1 MADPAYGS
9 LSFREQI
16 AFFRRKVNLPTS
28 GWTDLWQEE
37 HDWAFVVAGAN
48 RDAIVADFRAAVD
61 KAIAGGASLEEF
73 RRDFDRIVATHGWD
87 YHGGRNWRSRV
98 IYETNLA
105 TSHAAGRWEQLQA
118 APFWQY
124 EHADWVTHPREL
136 HEAWDGLILARE
148 DPWWQTHFPPNGWG
162 CQCSV
167 RGLWPADL
175 ARMGRSGPDTAPEV
189 VWEDRVVGQ
198 RSPNG
203 PRHVRVPEGIDPGF
217 AYAPGASRL
226 RSAVPPERALPPRS
240 GPVGGAGLPNQAPLD
255 SLPPPR
261 QLPAAVILA
270 ADLAAET
277 YVGEFMRR
285 LGGSIA
291 EPTIVRD
298 VIGERIVVGAE
309 MFQDGQGAWTVLNG
323 GRARYLPLF
332 AETLR
337 TPDEIWTRLEWHEG
351 LQQAFVRRRYIA
363 RFNID
368 GQNAPALAVF
378 ERGADGWTGLA
389 SFAAPDQSADA
400 WRFGVRLYYRTTGA
414 DE

>member
-1 MADPAYGS
+1 MADAAYGS
-9 LSFREQI
+9 LPFREQI
-16 AFFRRKVNLPTS
+16 AFFRRKLNLPTQ
-28 GWTDLWQEE
+28 GWTDIWESE
-37 HDWAFVVAGAN
+37 HDYAFVVAGAN
-48 RDAIVADFRAAVD
+48 RDALVADLRAAVE
-61 KAIAGGASLEEF
+61 KAIDGGASLEEF

-87 YHGGRNWRSRV
+87 YRGGRNWRSRV

-136 HEAWDGLILARE
+136 HLAWDGLVLER
-148 DPWWQTHFPPNGWG
+148 DNPWWRTHFPPNGWG

-175 ARMGRSGPDTAPEV
+175 ARMGRTGPDPTPEI

-198 RSPNG
+198 HSVNG

-217 AYAPGASRL
+217 AYAPGAARA
-226 RSAVPPERALPPRS
+226 RSAIPPERPIPPMPGS
-240 GPVGGAGLPNQAPLD
+240 TGGPGLPNQRPLD

-261 QLPAAVILA
+261 QLPASVILA

-277 YVGEFMRR
+277 YAAEFLRR
-285 LGGSIA
+285 LGASLA

-298 VIGERIVVGAE
+298 VIGERIAVGKE
-309 MFQDGQGAWTVLNG
+309 LFQDAAGEWKVFKR
-323 GRARYLPLF
+323 GREQYLPLL

-337 TPDEIWTRLEWHEG
+337 APDEIWVRLEWHHG
-351 LQQAFVRRRYIA
+351 VQRAVVRRRYLAQFAIE
-363 RFNID
+363 
-368 GQNAPALAVF
+368 GQKTPGLVVF
-378 ERGADGWTGLA
+378 ELGADGWAGVTA
-389 SFAAPDQSADA
+389 FPPQSAGYVEDM
-400 WRFGVRLYYRTTGA
+400 RIGVRLYSRA
-414 DE
+414 AE